1 MIGIKII
8 KICSVLVFTL
18 IISRLNAQIYDDPVH
33 WNRSLQLQTA
43 SYYPSALQGFLFHRD
58 PSQFRPFLEAI
69 DFKIVLNTL
78 RLNDVGSEKLLGKF
92 LLEYPNS
99 DAIKR
104 IPYDIATYYFDQ
116 GKFRYALKWFSMVN
130 ENQVPL
136 KERNR
141 YYFNKGYTLFSAKRY
156 KAAQP
161 LLEKVKSIPEFESN
175 AYYYLGHIAYQL
187 EDYDTANKQFKE
199 VSEENQKEDLAY
211 FQVDMNF
218 RLGRFE
224 QAIQLGKELLKT
236 KRSEDVHSEISKI
249 VGESYFNLT
258 QYAKALPFLEQYKGK
273 KGKWKNIDFYQLGYS
288 YYKAGN
294 YDAAIGQFNKII
306 SGQSALI
313 QSANY
318 YLGDAYLKANQ
329 KTAALNA
336 FRSAAAMD
344 FDSDLKEDALLQY
357 AKLSY
362 EIGNPYEDTSSVLIH
377 FLEAYPESDQKQRIS
392 SLLVDS
398 YVSSGNYDAALEIL
412 ENNKSY
418 KNPSVLQKIA
428 YLKAIQT
435 YQTGNYITAISFF
448 EKAVKT
454 NETYSFTASSLYWLG
469 RSLYEL
475 NRFDDAL
482 EVYKK
487 FRNQAA
493 SIKIKDGFRIEYDMA
508 YTYFKLGEYD
518 YALRFFDS
526 FLKQQAS
533 LSKAY
538 QYDIQL
544 RMGDCHFALKKYWP
558 AMEHYNEAL
567 RFNGKFAAY
576 ALYQKG
582 ISYGF
587 VDRNTQKIKTL
598 QELVAQFPKS
608 TFTDDAWF
616 ELGIAYSAAS
626 NFKAALSAYENL
638 QNQFPKSLYVPKAI
652 LNQGLILYNQERNL
666 EAQSKLKKL
675 VEVFPKDVVA
685 LQAINTLKE
694 IAVDLGQVTAFSRWL
709 KEKNIQ
715 NVSDVELEGTAFRAA
730 EKRFLQNDKKQ
741 ATKLLQEYLNQ
752 YPSGANILSAQ
763 FYLAEILFEGQAYEE
778 AQPLY
783 KELVDNAP
791 NEFHEKALVRLIGMA
806 QINDDLPAN
815 LPLLEKLLE
824 MATFEENKQFA
835 QANLMQVY
843 FTLKQFENALKI
855 SKSILYKENLESRL
869 QWDALIIQ
877 ARSAKA
883 LNDTL
888 ISTDSYAKLEAHPN
902 GLIAAEALY
911 YRAFKEQEEGNLE
924 ASNETIIKIASKQQR
939 SIWSAKALLLLAQ
952 NFYMLKDPFQ
962 ANYILQNLMDTYPEY
977 ETIIDNG
984 KELLEK
990 VQVELKKNNASL
1002 NDKK

>member
-1 MIGIKII
+1 MIGIK
-8 KICSVLVFTL
+8 KIEIYCFFVLSLV
-18 IISRLNAQIYDDPVH
+18 ISRLNAQIYDDPIH

-43 SYYPSALQGFLFHRD
+43 TYYPAALQGFLFYRD
-58 PSQFRPFLEAI
+58 PSQLRPFLEAI

-99 DAIKR
+99 DAVQR

-116 GKFRYALKWFSMVN
+116 GKFRYALKWFSKVN
-130 ENQVPL
+130 ENQVPT

-187 EDYDTANKQFKE
+187 EDYTTASERFKE
-199 VSEENQKEDLAY
+199 VSEEKQKEDLAY

-224 QAIQLGKELLKT
+224 QAIQLGKELLQT
-236 KRSEDVHSEISKI
+236 QGSEEVNSEISKI

-258 QYAKALPFLEQYKGK
+258 QYAQARPFLEQYKGK
-273 KGKWKNIDFYQLGYS
+273 KGKWKNIDFYQMGFT
-288 YYKAGN
+288 YYKVGN
-294 YDAAIGQFNKII
+294 FDAAIGQFNKII
-306 SGQSALI
+306 SGRSALI
-313 QSANY
+313 QSAYY
-318 YLGDAYLKANQ
+318 YLGDAYLKTNQ

-336 FRSAAAMD
+336 FKSAAGMD
-344 FDSDLKEDALLQY
+344 FDSLVKEDALLQY

-362 EIGNPYEDTSSVLIH
+362 EIGNPYEDTSSVLIQ
-377 FLEAYPESDQKQRIS
+377 FLEAYPESEEKQKVS
-392 SLLVDS
+392 ALLVDS
-398 YVSSGNYDAALEIL
+398 YASSGNYDAALEIL

-418 KNPSVLQKIA
+418 KNPATLQKIA

-435 YQTGNYITAISFF
+435 FQAGNYITAIPFF
-448 EKAVKT
+448 EKVIKT
-454 NETYSFTASSLYWLG
+454 NETPSFTAVSLYWLG

-482 EVYKK
+482 EIYKK
-487 FRNQAA
+487 FKNQAD
-493 SIKIKDGFRIEYDMA
+493 SKKIKDGYRIDYDMA

-526 FLKQQAS
+526 FLKQQTS

-538 QYDIQL
+538 QFDVQL
-544 RMGDCHFALKKYWP
+544 RMGDCQFALKKYWP
-558 AMEHYNEAL
+558 AMEHYNEAVIS
-567 RFNGKFAAY
+567 NGKSAAY
-576 ALYQKG
+576 ALYQKA

-587 VDRNTQKIKTL
+587 VDRNIQKIQSL
-598 QELVAQFPKS
+598 QDLVAQFPKS
-608 TFTDDAWF
+608 TLTDDAWF

-626 NFKAALSAYENL
+626 NFEAALSAYESL
-638 QNQFPKSLYVPKAI
+638 QKEFPKSLYVPKAI
-652 LNQGLILYNQERNL
+652 LNQGLIFYNQERNL
-666 EAQSKLKKL
+666 EAQNRLKKL
-675 VEVFPKDVVA
+675 VEIYPKDVVA

-694 IAVDLGQVTAFSRWL
+694 IAVDLGQVTAFTRWL

-715 NVSDVELEGTAFRAA
+715 NFSDIELERTAFNAA

-741 ATKLLQEYLNQ
+741 ATKLLQEYLDQ
-752 YPSGANILSAQ
+752 YPSGANLLAAQ
-763 FYLAEILFEGQAYEE
+763 FYLAEILFEEQAYEE
-778 AQPLY
+778 ALPLY
-783 KELVDNAP
+783 TQLADNAP
-791 NEFHEKALVRLIGMA
+791 NEYHEKALVRLIGMA

-824 MATFEENKQFA
+824 LATFEENKQFA
-835 QANLMQVY
+835 QVNLMQVY
-843 FTLKQFENALKI
+843 YTLNQFENALKT
-855 SKSILYKENLESRL
+855 SKSILKKENLEPRI
-869 QWDALIIQ
+869 QWDALIIK

-883 LNDTL
+883 INDSLT
-888 ISTDSYAKLEAHPN
+888 SAVSYAELEANPN

-911 YRAFKEQEEGNLE
+911 FRALQEHKKGALE

-939 SIWSAKALLLLAQ
+939 SVWSAKALLLLAQ
-952 NFYMLKDPFQ
+952 NFYLLKDPFQ
-962 ANYILQNLMDTYPEY
+962 ANYILENLVNTYPEY
-977 ETIIDNG
+977 ESITDG
-984 KELLEK
+984 AQELLEK
-990 VQVELKKNNASL
+990 VQVDLKKNNASL
-1002 NDKK
+1002 DDEK